1 MSAPLSRVYPERV
14 ELARRNPLLQVVP
27 AVIVVSLLGIA
38 GVGFAWSS
46 SARTRHAETQ
56 NVNALEKRLAQTEET
71 NAQLRGQLS
80 VVAGRLQLTPDEEAE
95 AQKIAQQVRGMDAQQ
110 IAKIDADLRNEI
122 GAKASAAELETKV
135 NNTDLEEVSAKSHK
149 EVIAV
154 RKEVDNTKKDLLATV
169 GDLDKKLEREQHEIE
184 LLRNAGQHTDYDF
197 ALNAKGAKTTLAGV
211 TIELQDSNV
220 KKNQF
225 NLTLLIGTT
234 RLVQKNRLLDEPI
247 FFYRPND
254 TAPIELVVNKLAKH
268 RISGRLIVPKSSLPA
283 TTSVSANGAPAN
295 TASSS
300 HPSP

>member
-14 ELARRNPLLQVVP
+14 ELARRSPLLQVVP
-27 AVIVVSLLGIA
+27 AVIVVGLLGIA

-46 SARTRHAETQ
+46 AVRTKHAEIE
-56 NVNALEKRLAQTEET
+56 NYNSLEKRLAQTEET

-80 VVAGRLQLTPDEEAE
+80 VVAGRLQLTPEEEAE
-95 AQKIAQQVRGMDAQQ
+95 AQRIAGRVRGMDAQQ
-110 IAKIDADLRNEI
+110 IAKVDAELRSQLSAE
-122 GAKASAAELETKV
+122 ASARELDTKV
-135 NNTDLEEVSAKSHK
+135 SDTDLEEVATKSRK
-149 EVIAV
+149 EVAAV
-154 RKEVDNTKKDLLATV
+154 LKEVDNAKKDMQASV
-169 GDLDKKLEREQHEIE
+169 SDLNKRLERNQHEVE
-184 LLRNAGQHTDYDF
+184 LLRTAGQHTDYDF

-225 NLTLLIGTT
+225 NMTLLFGTI

-254 TAPIELVVNKLAKH
+254 TAPMELVVNQLAKH
-268 RISGRLIVPKSSLPA
+268 RVSGRLIVPKSSIA
-283 TTSVSANGAPAN
+283 ASTISASKA
-295 TASSS
+295 SS